1 MKAASLFAGIGG
13 FDLAAGRVGADV
25 VLQAEI
31 DPSAQAVLRA
41 RFPGVALV
49 SDARNVDLTGIDL
62 VLAGFPCQG
71 LSAAAATRK
80 AGGLIDPESES
91 AVVWPVLD
99 RVFAARPSFLL
110 LENADSLGTAR
121 YADDLRT
128 LLEALFRNGYF
139 PHVVRL
145 NAGCYGSVMRRTRT
159 FILARRQAWIAPI
172 VPSSVSWTCDVP
184 LIGVNN
190 QQGGAT
196 WCTQPSVTKKSS
208 IYTLMVTPT
217 EVRTLTPEA
226 VEKLFGFPLGWTE
239 AAGPKTARYARLGN
253 SVSVDAA
260 TAALCLLLGQK
271 FVSSTR
277 TPSYSYKDLYPLTV
291 PAGGGTAGSALGRFA
306 RTMDSGGRNPNYN
319 VIERD
324 YCLPVYVS
332 WMQAHP
338 DTVSDAMW
346 GYLER
351 IRPTIPTIRQW
362 PSRVDVRME
371 Q

>member
-13 FDLAAGRVGADV
+13 FDLAAGRVGAEV

-31 DPSAQAVLRA
+31 DPSARAVLRA
-41 RFPGVALV
+41 HFPRVKLV
-49 SDARNVDLTGIDL
+49 PDARDVDLTGIDL

-71 LSAAAATRK
+71 LSAAASTRK
-80 AGGLIDPESES
+80 AEGLLDPESAS
-91 AVVWPVLD
+91 AVVWPTLD
-99 RVFAARPSFLL
+99 RVFAARPQFLL

-121 YADDLRT
+121 YAEDLRV
-128 LLEALFRNGYF
+128 LLAALVRNGYF
-139 PHVVRL
+139 PHLVRL

-159 FILARRQAWIAPI
+159 FILARREPW
-172 VPSSVSWTCDVP
+172 VPPVVPRSVSWTCDVP

-196 WCTQPSVTKKSS
+196 WCSQPSVTKKSS
-208 IYTLMVTPT
+208 VYTLMVTPT

-226 VEKLFGFPLGWTE
+226 VEMLFGYPLGWTE

-260 TAALCLLLGQK
+260 TAALALLLGQQ

-277 TPSYSYKDLYPLTV
+277 VPSYSYQDLYPLTV

-332 WMQAHP
+332 WMKAHP
-338 DTVSDAMW
+338 DTVTDAMW

-351 IRPTIPTIRQW
+351 IRHTIPTIRQW
-362 PSRVDVRME
+362 PSRVDVKME